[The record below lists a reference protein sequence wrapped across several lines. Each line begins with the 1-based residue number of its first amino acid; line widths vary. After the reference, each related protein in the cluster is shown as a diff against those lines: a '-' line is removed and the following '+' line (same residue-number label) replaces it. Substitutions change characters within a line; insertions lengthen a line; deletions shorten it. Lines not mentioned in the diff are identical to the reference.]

1 MKKINITIK
10 KLANNVHI
18 ISSYTKF
25 IFFYKFI
32 IILLILLFL
41 FYSLYFSIKYN
52 SSNSINKNN
61 KNLSNLKL
69 PIRLAYYCNSIKYG
83 GVERII
89 ALLINKLSWTKLFK
103 QYLITKSK
111 ILEEEYIIPNDTIR
125 FSLIDLNMNIF
136 DILKKEKIDI
146 LVYNLYRKEEMFK
159 LTQLKRT
166 KTIFY
171 DHSSIFFWI
180 YQKRYRFK
188 NSFYSI
194 YKRCKY
200 VISLIPFE
208 NNYLFKK
215 WGINSI
221 LMDNLNTYEY
231 DSVFPS
237 KLIESNI
244 IMVGRGE
251 DEYKRFDLGI
261 KAMEYIVKEIPNCS
275 MNIISIPTSKLIKLV
290 DFLRLNENIKF
301 IGFIKD
307 PAIYYQNSSLHIMPS
322 LTEAFPMVLS
332 EAKIYGIP
340 SIICGLDY
348 LVLAKGGTVI
358 LYDDKPNI
366 IAKEAIKIL
375 KNDSYRRKLGKE
387 ARESMKKR
395 KNKYIVKKW
404 IKMLVTVFYG
414 EQYYNDKSEKISQN
428 EINIILNNQLNL
440 MKKRIPIFRA
450 KSLEKLKSILL
461 NSYYK

>member
-1 MKKINITIK
+1 
-10 KLANNVHI
+10 
-18 ISSYTKF
+18 
-25 IFFYKFI
+25 
-32 IILLILLFL
+32 
-41 FYSLYFSIKYN
+41 
-52 SSNSINKNN
+52 
-61 KNLSNLKL
+61 
-69 PIRLAYYCNSIKYG
+69 
-83 GVERII
+83 
-89 ALLINKLSWTKLFK
+89 
-103 QYLITKSK
+103 
-111 ILEEEYIIPNDTIR
+111 
-125 FSLIDLNMNIF
+125 
-136 DILKKEKIDI
+136 
-146 LVYNLYRKEEMFK
+146 
-159 LTQLKRT
+159 
-166 KTIFY
+166 
-171 DHSSIFFWI
+171 
-180 YQKRYRFK
+180 
-188 NSFYSI
+188 
-194 YKRCKY
+194 
-200 VISLIPFE
+200 
-208 NNYLFKK
+208 
-215 WGINSI
+215 
-221 LMDNLNTYEY
+221 
-231 DSVFPS
+231 
-237 KLIESNI
+237 
-244 IMVGRGE
+244 MVGRGE

-414 EQYYNDKSEKISQN
+414 EQYYNEKSEKISQN

-440 MKKRIPIFRA
+440 LKKRIPIFRA